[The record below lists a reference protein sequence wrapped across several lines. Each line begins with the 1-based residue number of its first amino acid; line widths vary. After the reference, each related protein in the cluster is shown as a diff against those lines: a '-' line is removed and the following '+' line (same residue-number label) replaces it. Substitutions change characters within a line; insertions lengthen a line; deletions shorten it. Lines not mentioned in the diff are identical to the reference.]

1 MLSLYLLQLIDIYI
15 IVLRPGKGECADPV
29 YEDAILGGMGR
40 GPPGRN
46 KERQLAPDTGGGRT
60 WISVKWEGDR
70 KTKKTTPSR
79 LKATS
84 MHRVS

>member
-1 MLSLYLLQLIDIYI
+1 VAFLNILL
-15 IVLRPGKGECADPV
+15 VLRPGKGGCADPV
-29 YEDAILGGMGR
+29 YEDAILGGVR
-40 GPPGRN
+40 EGPPGRN
-46 KERQLAPDTGGGRT
+46 KERQLE
-60 WISVKWEGDR
+60 VKWEGDR